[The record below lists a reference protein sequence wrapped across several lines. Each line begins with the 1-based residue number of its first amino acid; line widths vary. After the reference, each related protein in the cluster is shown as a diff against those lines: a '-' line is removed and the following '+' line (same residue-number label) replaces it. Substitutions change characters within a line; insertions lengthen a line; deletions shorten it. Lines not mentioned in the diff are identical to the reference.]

1 MPFLQRF
8 TIIQL
13 TLFSGLITA
22 TALLFF
28 ASNHLLHQYSLSQK
42 ASYDLDAINLLDAL
56 EKIAHHHAVER
67 GLTAGYLGK
76 PTPELKQKLDLQ
88 RQQADQS
95 VLLLES
101 LMSNLEHNQGL
112 FKRHTQLLLN
122 TLENKAAVRREINS
136 GISPQ
141 AFSFY
146 STVNKLALD
155 AASALTLTISDPGA
169 AALLNEALKLAWMKE
184 RYGQIR
190 GKVNGVLAKQA
201 ISEAARG
208 EISRYEG
215 ALHML
220 SSELENQLTGDHLTT
235 FRQLS
240 KSKQANTMRKVVEQL
255 ESSEPDFSTLPSP
268 ADWFGLATEQIGL
281 TKRLLDDTWTN
292 IQDQAK
298 LHRIRA
304 QQTFWISA
312 ILIVLILLTLV
323 AINTLFIRTLRRQLT
338 TLTSKLTDIATSG
351 DLRINVDMQSANEL
365 GQISKAIAG
374 TLSGVTALVL
384 QLKQSVH
391 SATSLSTQLEAESDA
406 IVNESERTQ
415 QKTISMSSSIE
426 EMAVTST
433 EIARSAISTLEAVQ
447 ALDALANDAKQANV
461 KVKDTIATLTQT
473 MHSVEQQA
481 ADMEHQVA
489 QIVGILETINGIS
502 DQTNLLALN
511 AAIEAA
517 RAGEHG
523 RGFAVVADEVRQLA
537 TRSRESSDQISSLL
551 TNLQQASVSVVKG
564 IHTNSEA
571 ARNTMSIISR
581 GEQSSLRVK
590 DSASALEQMANSVSA
605 AAEQQSVTAEQIARD
620 VVDIEASARSEFEI
634 ARQLKTLTD
643 KMHDISH
650 QLNNAMSRFKV

>member
-1 MPFLQRF
+1 MPLLQRY

-13 TLFSGLITA
+13 TLFTGLITA
-22 TALLFF
+22 AALLFF
-28 ASNHLLHQYSLSQK
+28 ASNHLLIQYKLSQK
-42 ASYDLDAINLLDAL
+42 ASNDLDAINVLDAL

-95 VLLLES
+95 VVLLES
-101 LMSNLEHNQGL
+101 LIKNLDHDSEL
-112 FKRHTQLLLN
+112 FKRHTQLLIN
-122 TLENKAAVRREINS
+122 TLENKTTVRRDVNS

-141 AFSFY
+141 AFSYY
-146 STVNKLALD
+146 SMVNKLALD
-155 AASALTLTISDPGA
+155 AASALTLTISDPDA
-169 AALLNEALKLAWMKE
+169 ASSLNEALKLAWMKE

-190 GKVNGVLAKQA
+190 GKVNGVLAKQV
-201 ISEAARG
+201 ITESARG
-208 EISRYEG
+208 EISRYESE
-215 ALHML
+215 LDML
-220 SSELENQLTGDHLTT
+220 ASELENQLSGDHLTT

-240 KSKQANTMRKVVEQL
+240 DSRQASTMSKIVEQL
-255 ESSEPDFSTLPSP
+255 EQSAPSFADMPAP
-268 ADWFGLATEQIGL
+268 ADWFALATEQIGL
-281 TKRLLDDTWTN
+281 TKRLLDDTWTS
-292 IQDQAK
+292 IQNQAK
-298 LHRIRA
+298 IHRASA
-304 QQTFWISA
+304 QQTFWFSA
-312 ILIVLILLTLV
+312 VFIFLILLVLV
-323 AINTLFIRTLRRQLT
+323 AVNTLFIRTLRSQLV
-338 TLTSKLTDIATSG
+338 TLTSKLTTIASNG
-351 DLRINVDMQSANEL
+351 DLRINVEMQSANEL

-374 TLSGVTALVL
+374 TLSGVTTLVL

-391 SATSLSTQLEAESDA
+391 SSTALSTQLEAESDA
-406 IVNESERTQ
+406 IVKESERTQ

-426 EMAVTST
+426 QMAVTST
-433 EIARSAISTLEAVQ
+433 EIARSATSTLEAVQ

-461 KVKDTIATLTQT
+461 NVKDTIATLTKT

-481 ADMEHQVA
+481 ADMEQQVA

-537 TRSRESSDQISSLL
+537 TRSRESSDQISTLL
-551 TNLQQASVSVVKG
+551 TNLQQASISVVSG

-571 ARNTMSIISR
+571 ARKTMSIISH

-590 DSASALEQMANSVSA
+590 DSATELEQMANTVSA

-620 VVDIEASARSEFEI
+620 VVDIETSARNEFEI

-643 KMHDISH
+643 QMHDISH